1 MPQQNNNQSRKL
13 PPHMQKIVE
22 ERARNIDDDQADS
35 ESRLAALERRRIAI
49 QFDIDQGELA
59 LSPENP
65 WTHRIELLGEALS
78 NVESEL
84 QSTRQVEE
92 QPYFPLPQTPITDVS
107 VSESEPYQVS
117 FQIGDEQFQWGE
129 RLDWIERGG
138 ILAQPE
144 FVQEAGDAANLVPAD
159 TPPELFDPLTNHLR
173 ESVMAF
179 AVILRDARLGEAD
192 MPAKVTLADLAP
204 KCPVCGGWMDFNRN
218 CNNCAVR
225 KVNEHNLFQ
234 ERQHLMKER
243 SSEAE
248 ERHRLGE
255 RLPLALKR
263 MEDLERQI
271 AELKNQ

>member
-1 MPQQNNNQSRKL
+1 MPQENTDKPRKL

-22 ERARNIDDDQADS
+22 DRARNIDGEQANS
-35 ESRLAALERRRIAI
+35 ESRLAALERRRFAI

-65 WTHRIELLGEALS
+65 WTHRIELLSEALA

-84 QSTRQVEE
+84 AAIRQVQQ
-92 QPYFPLPQTPITDVS
+92 QPFFLLPETPVS
-107 VSESEPYQVS
+107 DIAVSDSEPYQVS
-117 FQIGDEQFQWGE
+117 FRIGEEAFQWGE

-144 FVQEAGDAANLVPAD
+144 FVQESGNVANLVPQN
-159 TPPELFDPLTNHLR
+159 TPPELVETLTDHLR
-173 ESVMAF
+173 ESVTAF
-179 AVILRDARLGEAD
+179 AVVLRDARLGEDAFPAD
-192 MPAKVTLADLAP
+192 VTLAELAP
-204 KCPVCGGWMDFNRN
+204 KCPVCGGWMDFNRT
-218 CNNCAVR
+218 CNTCAVR
-225 KVNEHNLFQ
+225 KVNEQNLFQ

-271 AELKNQ
+271 AELKN